1 MATNITGSILGV
13 ATQDS
18 QSTYATHAAQ
28 QMPLP
33 DPEPHEVHP
42 VVTIILNKM
51 KESPEEFFDPEEE
64 DTRGYSLTRDVD
76 REYNKWQRAW
86 SMAKQAGTRYETKLL
101 EEGMMALRHDLRMAR
116 VMKVIFSD
124 EQEETLKYKT
134 TGRYTAVNS
143 KPSQI
148 IASQAQAAQIQNYI
162 SAAQAAQQN
171 ALNNSLYA
179 QP

>member
-18 QSTYATHAAQ
+18 QSTYATHAVQ

-51 KESPEEFFDPEEE
+51 KESPEEFFNPEE
-64 DTRGYSLTRDVD
+64 DDIMRHYSLTRDVD
-76 REYNKWQRAW
+76 KEYNKWQHAW

-101 EEGMMALRHDLRMAR
+101 EEGMTALRHDLRMAR

-124 EQEETLKYKT
+124 EEPEPKQYAQQA
-134 TGRYTAVNS
+134 YTAS
-143 KPSQI
+143 TTAQQI
-148 IASQAQAAQIQNYI
+148 IATQAQAAQIQNYI